1 MMNSKLLSLAM
12 VTAASAASL
21 TFSQQLQAAS
31 IDPQKPN
38 ILVVVADDLGFAD
51 LGSFGGEIETP
62 NLDALA
68 QSGVRMTNFHTAPAC
83 SPTRAALLTGVDP
96 HKAGLGNMAEEMA
109 PNQEGKPGYEG
120 YLNNRV
126 VSLATLLKDAGY
138 NTYLSGKWHLGRGEG
153 KTPDARGFERSFSL
167 LVGGA
172 SHWPDMRPAYAPTPE
187 AKAPYTEDGVLLTRL
202 PDTFKYSSQ
211 FYADK
216 MIEYIAADKDNGAP
230 FFGMLSLTAPHWP
243 LQAPD
248 AAIEKYK
255 GRYDAGFDALF
266 AERLQ
271 KQKEMGL
278 VPSNAEGAPRPPKGR
293 AWDSLSAEEQKVE
306 KRAMEVYAAMVDEMD
321 VHTGRVFDYLKQH
334 GLYENTVVVFLSDN
348 GAEGHDLD
356 ETWPAD
362 QFPKIRKTI
371 DETNDFSY
379 EQMGRPGSYTLYGP
393 NWAWAGAP
401 AFKLHKGF
409 PTDGGTRSI
418 AIIKAP
424 GVQANAIN
432 DSLAA
437 VEDVTPTLLELAGV
451 KHPGDEY
458 KGREVEPVSGL
469 SLIPVL
475 NGKAEAGERVLGGEL
490 FGKRFIRKG
499 DWKLVHLSKPW
510 GTDEWALYNLKDDVA
525 ERNDLSAA
533 NPQKLAELKQV
544 WEAYAEQNNVILP
557 SWVSGY

>member
-1 MMNSKLLSLAM
+1 MNSKLLSLAM

>member
-1 MMNSKLLSLAM
+1 MIKRKLLPLVM
-12 VTAASAASL
+12 VAVTSAATLS
-21 TFSQQLQAAS
+21 FSQQLQAAS
-31 IDPQKPN
+31 TDPQKPN

-62 NLDALA
+62 NLDSLA

-96 HKAGLGNMAEEMA
+96 HKAGLGNMAEELA

-120 YLNNRV
+120 YLNDRV
-126 VSLATLLKDAGY
+126 VSLATLLQDAGY

-153 KTPDARGFERSFSL
+153 KTPDARGFEHSFSL

-172 SHWPDMRPAYAPTPE
+172 SHWPDMRPAYAPTPD
-187 AKAPYTEDGVLLTRL
+187 AKAPYTEDGVLLEKL
-202 PDTFKYSSQ
+202 PGSFKYSSQ

-216 MIEYIAADKDNGAP
+216 MIEYIAADKDSGAP
-230 FFGMLSLTAPHWP
+230 FFGMLSFTAPHWP

-248 AAIEKYK
+248 NAIEKYE
-255 GRYDAGFDALF
+255 GRYDAGFDKLF
-266 AERLQ
+266 ADRLE
-271 KQKEMGL
+271 KQKAMGL
-278 VPSNAEGAPRPPKGR
+278 VPANAEGAPRPPKGR
-293 AWDSLSAEEQKVE
+293 DWKSLSAEEQKGE

-321 VHTGRVFDYLKQH
+321 VHTGRVFDYLKQN
-334 GLYENTVVVFLSDN
+334 GLYDNTVVVFLSDN

-401 AFKLHKGF
+401 AYKLHKGF

-418 AIIKAP
+418 GIIKAP
-424 GVQANAIN
+424 GVEANAIN
-432 DSLAA
+432 NNLAA
-437 VEDVTPTLLELAGV
+437 VEDVTPTLLELAGI
-451 KHPGDEY
+451 KHPGSQY
-458 KGREVEPVSGL
+458 QGRDIEPVSGV
-469 SLIPVL
+469 SLMPSL
-475 NGKAEAGERVLGGEL
+475 KGEAGGSDRVLGGEL
-490 FGKRFIRKG
+490 FGKRFIRQG
-499 DWKLVHLSKPW
+499 DWKLVHMPKPW
-510 GTDEWALYNLKDDVA
+510 GSNDWELYNLKEDAA
-525 ERNDLSAA
+525 ERHDQSTK
-533 NPQKLAELKQV
+533 NPQKLAELKQA
-544 WEAYAEQNNVILP
+544 WEAYAKDNNVIFP